1 VTGQVITDWM
11 IMNLKCLAFLSTALI
26 FSQQLSA
33 ADNQD
38 ADRWFE
44 MEVILFS
51 QLGDKAQLKEQFPE
65 NTVLPKYKEV
75 IDLLGPYL
83 NPDITSL
90 KQLLPS
96 CDAPTYPDSL
106 LNQSIT
112 LIKEES
118 YYVEKSLT
126 ELEDSIISID
136 SQSLIIPSPTSFSDG
151 THTQSNSAIANN
163 TEEYNEQN
171 NSVNLASEIDAI
183 DLNVLPE
190 PPLVLSAEQIEQQTL
205 LLKKAEAEFSP
216 IQFSYADQTAS
227 FTQFICTISVEQFK
241 ELNQSISKSNYKN
254 YTSFNIDK
262 VPSTIND
269 SEDIFSDDDYLL
281 NAESLQLKDIVK
293 QLARSKNF
301 RPLLHFGWRQK
312 TKTKRLAVP
321 MKIFAGDNFGYQ
333 YEQEL
338 QKFQQQL
345 LAEEVQED
353 ILHKALFS
361 GTTLVEALSEAA
373 IKQQVLTERLQELV
387 AKLPNLP
394 PDTISLLDEINKD
407 ITHTNAILNS
417 GNMLAAPIKPP
428 QNWTLNGFLKVEVDF
443 YLHITADINVMNMSL
458 AELATQQL
466 LPVNTEQDTTL
477 LKTINFKQDR
487 RVRSK
492 EIHYFD
498 HPYMGMIIRI
508 LPYKKPI
515 EEVEEIEESTSLN

>member
-1 VTGQVITDWM
+1 MKLIH
-11 IMNLKCLAFLSTALI
+11 LAFLSTALI
-26 FSQQLSA
+26 FSLKVSA
-33 ADNQD
+33 ADNRN

-65 NTVLPKYKEV
+65 NTALPRYKKI

-83 NPDITSL
+83 NPDIASL

-96 CDAPTYPDSL
+96 CDAPFYPESL
-106 LNQSIT
+106 LNQAIT
-112 LIKEES
+112 QINKQP
-118 YYVEKSLT
+118 YYVEKSLV
-126 ELEDSIISID
+126 ELEELIINID
-136 SQSLIIPSPTSFSDG
+136 SEISTNTSPTHFSDG
-151 THTQSNSAIANN
+151 THTQRDSLLAVRNSK
-163 TEEYNEQN
+163 EEYHEQN

-190 PPLVLSAEQIEQQTL
+190 LPLVLSVEQLEQQTL
-205 LLKKAEAEFSP
+205 LLKEAEAEFSP

-227 FTQFICTISVEQFK
+227 FTQLICTISVEQFN
-241 ELNQSISKSNYKN
+241 ELNQSISKSTYES
-254 YTSFNIDK
+254 YTAFNIDK

-321 MKIFAGDNFGYQ
+321 LKIFAGDNFGYQ

-345 LAEEVQED
+345 LAEKVQED
-353 ILHKALFS
+353 ILHNALSS
-361 GTTLVEALSEAA
+361 GTTVVEKLSEEV
-373 IKQQVLTERLQELV
+373 IKQQALTERLQELIV
-387 AKLPNLP
+387 KLPNLP
-394 PDTISLLDEINKD
+394 TDTISLLDEVNKD
-407 ITHTNAILNS
+407 ITHTKAILNS

-466 LPVNTEQDTTL
+466 LPVNAEHDTTL

-498 HPYMGMIIRI
+498 HPYIGMIIRI

-515 EEVEEIEESTSLN
+515 KEVEKIEESTSLN